1 MGRLQDSP
9 PLTRFVVEKN
19 KMSATRPDS
28 QPRVKPKLFQ
38 PHQGKVSVFRT
49 NTWPHERIE
58 ECGLTVVRKR
68 GKKLHGWA
76 ILATHAVPERLG
88 GLTVEYDNTPPGHAN
103 ITGWPSEREELLYWQ
118 AKLAKHSE
126 LVLLPQPL
134 A

>member
-19 KMSATRPDS
+19 KMSATR
-28 QPRVKPKLFQ
+28 VKAKLFE
-38 PHQGKVSVFRT
+38 PHQGKVSVFQT
-49 NTWPHERIE
+49 NTWPHERIK
-58 ECGLTVVRKR
+58 ECGVTVARDR

-103 ITGWPSEREELLYWQ
+103 ITGWPSEPDDILDWQ
-118 AKLAKHSE
+118 AELAEHSRP
-126 LVLLPQPL
+126 VLLPQPL

>member
-19 KMSATRPDS
+19 KMSATG
-28 QPRVKPKLFQ
+28 VKAKLFE
-38 PHQGKVSVFRT
+38 PHQGKVSVFQT
-49 NTWPHERIE
+49 NTWPPERIE
-58 ECGLTVVRKR
+58 EYDLTVVRKR

-76 ILATHAVPERLG
+76 ILATHAVPESLG

-103 ITGWPSEREELLYWQ
+103 ITGWPSERDDILDWQ
-118 AKLAKHSE
+118 AELAEHSE
-126 LVLLPQPL
+126 PVWLPQPL